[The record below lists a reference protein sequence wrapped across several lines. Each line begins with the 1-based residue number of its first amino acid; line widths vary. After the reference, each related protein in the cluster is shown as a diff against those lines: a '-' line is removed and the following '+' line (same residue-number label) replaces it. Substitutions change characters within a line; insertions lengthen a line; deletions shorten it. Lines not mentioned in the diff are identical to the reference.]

1 MQWWLISPALVRHI
15 KINKEIKRDFLS
27 KEMKDSRIKPNEEL
41 SGVLFFNQINKD
53 EKVAISLIN
62 IDTGEKLLFEF
73 SKK

>member
-1 MQWWLISPALVRHI
+1 
-15 KINKEIKRDFLS
+15 
-27 KEMKDSRIKPNEEL
+27 MKDSRIKPNEEL